1 MAEFKD
7 FDEAIQADK
16 EENVQFKVAGREY
29 SLPATLPAKVVL
41 TQMRYTSEGNEIPMN
56 VLPDW
61 ISSLV
66 GDSNF
71 DQMLEDGMTWEQ
83 MNEVLTFLLQAY
95 GLSGGTDEAV
105 GEAEPEEDSD
115 DPK

>member
-1 MAEFKD
+1 MKD
-7 FDEAIQADK
+7 LRALYPTAVLFIPELTGAD
-16 EENVQFKVAGREY
+16 VVPPF
-29 SLPATLPAKVVL
+29 PA
-41 TQMRYTSEGNEIPMN
+41 SFPMN

-105 GEAEPEEDSD
+105 GESEPEEDSD